1 MGGSTSAG
9 CLAAV
14 PCSRSG
20 RCGRRAATPGNSGCR
35 RSTAAGA
42 QSYLLPHPLPDGRLG
57 LVRECQFEDALK
69 DHFELV
75 AVDPASGKVERLA
88 RLGLGNPASVTWQDD
103 LRHGFISYYSDFCG
117 SMAPVTRAGV
127 QRWPGPTTVGGRT
140 WALDQDF
147 FEPADADCTPRGRA
161 VLPLVTPNGGRLAY
175 LASPESAG

>member
-1 MGGSTSAG
+1 
-9 CLAAV
+9 
-14 PCSRSG
+14 
-20 RCGRRAATPGNSGCR
+20 
-35 RSTAAGA
+35 
-42 QSYLLPHPLPDGRLG
+42 LPHPLPDGRLG